1 MTYHSDPT
9 RWTQSPGEA
18 PELLRGGLEAA
29 GREGPSDLQMRA
41 LALKL
46 AAVGT
51 GAALA
56 AGAAGA
62 KASTTAAG
70 AGLAVTGS
78 SVLTKIAVSVA
89 LIGAAATGGTLL
101 LRQGPDS
108 ARTNTA
114 GGNTPVVQQSEAAR
128 PELAQPAFV
137 RPSPAQPALVA
148 PRVEARPLVA
158 PAVAGAAAVVSP
170 AAAAAQVAQAAPIQQ
185 EAAPSTEQA
194 DVTRAELAKSERRER
209 RHARAE
215 ERASEPVAAAAAA
228 PVTSEVVQIK
238 GEPKQASEIDLLSK
252 ARSALAA
259 RPREAYRLT
268 EEHKSLFP
276 QGVFAQERDA
286 LAVEALQRSGDLTHA
301 RALAEVFLK
310 RYPSSPAA
318 HRFRETMHL
327 P

>member
-18 PELLRGGLEAA
+18 PELLRSGLEAA

-70 AGLAVTGS
+70 AGLAATGS
-78 SVLTKIAVSVA
+78 SVLTKLAVSVA
-89 LIGAAATGGTLL
+89 LIGAAATGGVML
-101 LRQGPDS
+101 LRQGEAPKAPVSVS
-108 ARTNTA
+108 APSA
-114 GGNTPVVQQSEAAR
+114 PQAAIEQASSAPVQ
-128 PELAQPAFV
+128 
-137 RPSPAQPALVA
+137 
-148 PRVEARPLVA
+148 
-158 PAVAGAAAVVSP
+158 AAVVQP
-170 AAAAAQVAQAAPIQQ
+170 TVAQPTVVPAVEQLVAAPASV
-185 EAAPSTEQA
+185 EASANEDRPATE
-194 DVTRAELAKSERRER
+194 RASAAGPTTGEALRMEPARAERRER
-209 RHARAE
+209 RQSLRSEEALEAQASQPAASNARA
-215 ERASEPVAAAAAA
+215 ATPDF
-228 PVTSEVVQIK
+228 VQVK
-238 GEPKQASEIDLLSK
+238 GEPTKLSEIDLLSK

-259 RPREAYRLT
+259 RPREAYQLT
-268 EEHKSLFP
+268 EQHKSVYP
-276 QGVFAQERDA
+276 QGVFAQERDV
-286 LAVEALQRSGDLTHA
+286 LAVEALQRAGELKHA
-301 RALAEVFLK
+301 RELAEAFVK

-318 HRFRETMHL
+318 HRFRETMNL